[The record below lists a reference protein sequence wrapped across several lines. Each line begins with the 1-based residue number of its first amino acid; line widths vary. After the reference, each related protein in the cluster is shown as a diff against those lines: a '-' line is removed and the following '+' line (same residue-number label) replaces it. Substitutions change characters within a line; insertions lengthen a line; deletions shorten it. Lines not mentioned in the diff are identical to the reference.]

1 MSNKKDYY
9 SVLGVDRNVSPED
22 LKKAYRKLA
31 MKYHPD
37 RNPGDKKAEDQFKE
51 LNEAYDVL
59 SDPKKRD
66 MYNQFGFAG
75 SSAGGF
81 GGFGAGGFGG
91 AAGAGAG
98 GYRSSGGAD
107 SDSFQDIFGDIFGDM
122 FGGARQG
129 GPGQGFRQQRKVRGA
144 DLRYTLNISFE
155 EAALGCEKQI
165 AFVRQASSG
174 RDESVKLSVKVPSG
188 VKEGQRLKLSGEGD
202 RSPQGSSG
210 LAGDLYV
217 IVNIMAHSLFQ
228 RDGDDILIDA
238 PVSYIDA
245 ILGSELEVP
254 TLTGKVVIK
263 VPPGT
268 HTGQVLR
275 IKSKGFPRSSGGT
288 GDMLVK
294 ILVDTPGSLN
304 TEQKALLVE
313 LSKLASETPLVK
325 EFKEKANQIYRSR
338 K

>member
-1 MSNKKDYY
+1 MSTKRDYY
-9 SVLGVDRNVSPED
+9 SVLGVDRNVSAED

-59 SDPKKRD
+59 SDSKKRE

-75 SSAGGF
+75 QSSGFGGF
-81 GGFGAGGFGG
+81 GGFGG
-91 AAGAGAG
+91 AGASAG
-98 GYRSSGGAD
+98 GYRSNSGPD
-107 SDSFQDIFGDIFGDM
+107 PDSFQDIFGDIFGDM
-122 FGGARQG
+122 FGGAGRQS
-129 GPGQGFRQQRKVRGA
+129 GPGAGFRQQRKVKGA

-155 EAALGCEKQI
+155 DAALGCEKQI
-165 AFVRQASSG
+165 AFVRQGSSG
-174 RDESVKLSVKVPSG
+174 RDESIKLSVKVPSG

-202 RSPQGSSG
+202 RSPQGG

-217 IVNIMAHSLFQ
+217 IINISAHSLFQ

-263 VPPGT
+263 VPSGT
-268 HTGQVLR
+268 HTGQILR
-275 IKSKGFPRSSGGT
+275 IKSKGFPKSSGGT

-294 ILVDTPGSLN
+294 ILVDTPESLS

-325 EFKEKANQIYRSR
+325 EFKDKANLIYRSR